1 MATMEET
8 VKAAENLTH
17 TTRDSY
23 MTVMDHAVGI
33 QERNVRFAQSVA
45 DDSIKELRKQAESN
59 RAMTREIVER
69 VENQRDALQRFA
81 KESLDAYIDLLY
93 APLSYYKEGLEAAKK
108 VTR

>member
-1 MATMEET
+1 MEET
-8 VKAAENLTH
+8 VKAAEKLAH

-59 RAMTREIVER
+59 RDTTREIVER
-69 VENQRDALQRFA
+69 VENQRDAFQTLA
-81 KESLDAYIDLLY
+81 EESLDAYMNLLY
-93 APLSYYKEGLEAAKK
+93 APLSYYKEGLEAARK

>member
-1 MATMEET
+1 MEET
-8 VKAAENLTH
+8 VKAAEKLAH

-33 QERNVRFAQSVA
+33 QERNVRFARSVA

-59 RAMTREIVER
+59 RDTTREIVER
-69 VENQRDALQRFA
+69 VENQRDAFQTLA
-81 KESLDAYIDLLY
+81 EESLDAYMNLLY
-93 APLSYYKEGLEAAKK
+93 APLSYYKEGLEAARK